1 MADPIDLR
9 EFGRLEAM
17 VEAQGREI
25 GELKAAISG
34 LRVRIDELLELANRG
49 KGGLWVGMSIVSAV
63 SAAIGWFGDKLTR

>member
-25 GELKAAISG
+25 SEMKASIAG

-49 KGGLWVGMSIVSAV
+49 KGGLWVGMSIVSGV
-63 SAAIGWFGDKLTR
+63 SAAIGWFGVKLTR